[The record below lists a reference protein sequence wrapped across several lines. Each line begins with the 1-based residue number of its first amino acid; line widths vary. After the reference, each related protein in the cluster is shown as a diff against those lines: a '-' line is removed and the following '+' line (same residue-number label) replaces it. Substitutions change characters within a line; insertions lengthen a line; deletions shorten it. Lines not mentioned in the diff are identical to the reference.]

1 MEKGDGGTEWGAGV
15 QAIAGDAECVTQ
27 GMLLGALA
35 GITPQ
40 ITAAML
46 AFYRAFA
53 DAHSRMQ

>member
-1 MEKGDGGTEWGAGV
+1 M